1 MQFTPKE
8 SAELFAEL
16 ANMKTSEFISALQIT
31 VRRERHAI
39 VRTCHFIN
47 ELERRRCF
55 EELGV
60 RNAFTYLTKK
70 EGYSE
75 GSANSRI
82 QAARYLRVIPE
93 AAEKMTKGE
102 LSMEA
107 IATVQ
112 RTVREAEKQTGK
124 KVSVETKAILLKKA
138 EGKSNIEIEQ
148 AMAAIFPQAAPDRE
162 IIQIKNENE
171 VRAHITFTQDQ
182 MKKLERI
189 KEILSHKLT
198 DTDLATVIG
207 EIADDFLSRKDP
219 LRKVVK
225 ARVPLKSKLA
235 RSDAGSGERVAIAPS
250 LENLVRRRDKDECQF
265 PLLDGSKCKSRYK
278 VQIDHI
284 LAVASG
290 GTNEPDNLRCLCRH
304 HNFQHA
310 EKTFGKKHMSQFL
323 RSQR

>member
-107 IATVQ
+107 IATVKPHG
-112 RTVREAEKQTGK
+112 A
-124 KVSVETKAILLKKA
+124 
-138 EGKSNIEIEQ
+138 
-148 AMAAIFPQAAPDRE
+148 
-162 IIQIKNENE
+162 
-171 VRAHITFTQDQ
+171 
-182 MKKLERI
+182 
-189 KEILSHKLT
+189 
-198 DTDLATVIG
+198 
-207 EIADDFLSRKDP
+207 
-219 LRKVVK
+219 
-225 ARVPLKSKLA
+225 
-235 RSDAGSGERVAIAPS
+235 
-250 LENLVRRRDKDECQF
+250 
-265 PLLDGSKCKSRYK
+265 
-278 VQIDHI
+278 
-284 LAVASG
+284 
-290 GTNEPDNLRCLCRH
+290 
-304 HNFQHA
+304 
-310 EKTFGKKHMSQFL
+310 
-323 RSQR
+323 

>member
-8 SAELFAEL
+8 SAELFTEL
-16 ANMKTSEFISALQIT
+16 SNMKTSEFISALQIT

-124 KVSVETKAILLKKA
+124 KVSVETKAILLRKA
-138 EGKSNIEIEQ
+138 EAKSNIENEQ

-162 IIQIKNENE
+162 IIQIKNETE

-182 MKKLERI
+182 IKKLERI
-189 KEILSHKLT
+189 KELLSHKIA
-198 DTDLATVIG
+198 DADLATVIG

-219 LRKVVK
+219 LKKKVNARAVK
-225 ARVPLKSKLA
+225 ARVSAESKPA
-235 RSDAGSGERVAIAPS
+235 IAGKRVALAPS
-250 LENLVRRRDKDECQF
+250 LENLIRRRDKDECQF

-290 GTNEPDNLRCLCRH
+290 GSNEPDNLRCLCRH

-323 RSQR
+323 RR